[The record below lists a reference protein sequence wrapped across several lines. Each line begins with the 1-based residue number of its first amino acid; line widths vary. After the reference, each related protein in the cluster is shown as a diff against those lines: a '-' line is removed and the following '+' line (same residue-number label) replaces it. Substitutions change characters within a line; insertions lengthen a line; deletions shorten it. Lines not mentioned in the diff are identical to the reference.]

1 MGGIVVA
8 LIVGFATYRPFL
20 QLTAQI
26 NESCGTCQM
35 EPGGGWCMQTCTM
48 SYPCDTITNPAG
60 TDCVYTYEEQ
70 CSCPV
75 SSSMPCA
82 NNGEY
87 DTCVSAGLTWD
98 MSRCACNNPNSSSV
112 TPSSAASSSLRS
124 SSSGFS
130 SSNSCTQSQCD
141 QCAEGGNVCMIVGGQ
156 CQCVGDRFDCGSVA
170 RSDGTRVPFCDD
182 CYERGGQCVQ
192 GPGYCGCTLSF
203 CGDGTNDIGETC
215 LTCPQDTP
223 CEEGTQCCAD
233 GSCRLSC
240 GVGSTGSAGSSADGA
255 CMRDDD
261 CDPVDLPEFCEEW
274 NGSCVWTSWATRCT
288 AGACEIYKSHG
299 GACPAGRSCGG
310 GGSSGGST
318 GSAGS
323 SGRSSS
329 QASSP
334 SSQRSSPSS
343 QASSSSRLSS
353 EGSSA
358 DGACMRDDDCDP
370 VDLPEFCEEWNGS
383 CVWTSWAT
391 RCTAG
396 ACEIY
401 KSHGGACPA
410 GRSCGGG
417 GSSGGSTGGGSSTG
431 NSSTGNSVGSS
442 IGNSSTG
449 NSGGSSTGSSGGGST
464 GGGSSTANFSTG
476 NSGGSS
482 TGRSDGSSS
491 LTIVLVSQGSSAGDS
506 NGSTGGG
513 SSTGNSSTG
522 NSVGSSIGNSSTGN
536 SGGSSTGSSGG
547 GSTGG
552 GSSTANFSTGN
563 SGGSST
569 GRSDGSSSL
578 TIVLV
583 SQGSSAGDS
592 NGSTGGGSSTG
603 NSGGG
608 YSSAFS
614 SGDSSEDGWRFTC
627 QDQACVPT
635 SGEGEDSCEPQYG
648 CGAAVHT
655 VCEEDACISVSGAGS
670 NECNPL
676 EGCGVATHRSCENN
690 ACVSLP
696 GPGPHDCDSF
706 EDCASESWVLSAS
719 LCGNGLLEPPE
730 QCEDGNLFDGDGC
743 SAVCSFEYGTCGD
756 GRVQLY
762 LDEQCEPALHDP
774 SLPYG
779 CEQCRFLS
787 EGCGNGRMDL
797 GEQCDNAA
805 GNADTPNAFCR
816 TDCSQPRCGDGVIDD
831 AFGETCDDGNHV
843 KGYGCDAGCSLQ
855 PDAQPGNLLAAREI
869 VALAHT
875 LGLTETEVLARVNA
889 LSPRGSIAGMST
901 ALVQDLLSEPQIR
914 SSVLGVRSESQE
926 FLPLSLTLS
935 PTLSPMLSRLMAA
948 GGTTPADVAGAGH
961 LSASLP
967 VAVVDVLRSASLPVA
982 VVDALRSRGPVGETG
997 PAAVVVIAT
1006 GAAGGVAWMRKKR
1019 RRL

>member
-48 SYPCDTITNPAG
+48 SYPCDTITNP
-60 TDCVYTYEEQ
+60 TMSDCEYTYEEQ

-310 GGSSGGST
+310 GGSSG
-318 GSAGS
+318 
-323 SGRSSS
+323 
-329 QASSP
+329 
-334 SSQRSSPSS
+334 
-343 QASSSSRLSS
+343 
-353 EGSSA
+353 
-358 DGACMRDDDCDP
+358 
-370 VDLPEFCEEWNGS
+370 
-383 CVWTSWAT
+383 
-391 RCTAG
+391 
-396 ACEIY
+396 
-401 KSHGGACPA
+401 
-410 GRSCGGG
+410 
-417 GSSGGSTGGGSSTG
+417 
-431 NSSTGNSVGSS
+431 
-442 IGNSSTG
+442 
-449 NSGGSSTGSSGGGST
+449 
-464 GGGSSTANFSTG
+464 
-476 NSGGSS
+476 
-482 TGRSDGSSS
+482 
-491 LTIVLVSQGSSAGDS
+491 
-506 NGSTGGG
+506 GSTGGG